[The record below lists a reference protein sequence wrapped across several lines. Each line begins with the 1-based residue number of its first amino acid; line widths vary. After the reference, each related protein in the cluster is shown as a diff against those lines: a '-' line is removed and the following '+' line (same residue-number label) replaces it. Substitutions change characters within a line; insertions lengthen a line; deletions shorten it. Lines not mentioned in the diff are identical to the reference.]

1 MPIKISEFSIR
12 DCLVIHYFPVNK
24 VPMVTGIL
32 TSLNEAG
39 HWLTRWLQSWQ
50 PSFSPNN
57 NYMNFEFIVYPSEGG
72 REGGREKERESQS
85 LVQLLNIF
93 NYHCTMTYLYI
104 WPTEVVN
111 YYAHG
116 WVVHITKTGIWYF
129 MQSMVQQTDTHS
141 ECNGDAINAKSKNI
155 DYKNRD

>member
-72 REGGREKERESQS
+72 REGERERES
-85 LVQLLNIF
+85 VIGTVTEHIQLPLHNDVSI
-93 NYHCTMTYLYI
+93 HL
-104 WPTEVVN
+104 
-111 YYAHG
+111 AH
-116 WVVHITKTGIWYF
+116 
-129 MQSMVQQTDTHS
+129 
-141 ECNGDAINAKSKNI
+141 
-155 DYKNRD
+155 